1 MIYDSDIYESSKN
14 GKIFSIKEHW
24 YGKTEYYILVDE
36 DKEVEI
42 RIERNKLQQM
52 VNEKRL
58 IKK

>member
-36 DKEVEI
+36 EEEVEI